1 METFLELYKGFKP
14 YIPAGIIA
22 YIYQVFIAFA
32 VRLQVCALSM
42 MSFDVNH
49 SWIFPERRIQ
59 QWGELNEKR
68 GYLVVTK
75 TNSILYPLPAQNGWC
90 SVTNNPMAVYKKV
103 VTKALRPR
111 VRVVTR
117 LTVSERPKQK
127 RAHCKSDWPPH
138 PCSLGREWEN
148 KKNT

>member
-49 SWIFPERRIQ
+49 NVIIPERR
-59 QWGELNEKR
+59 K
-68 GYLVVTK
+68 
-75 TNSILYPLPAQNGWC
+75 
-90 SVTNNPMAVYKKV
+90 
-103 VTKALRPR
+103 PR
-111 VRVVTR
+111 ETR
-117 LTVSERPKQK
+117 LWRRVNPSYVCHGDEQTYRRHVDVIAVIMYSSYYYYMQ
-127 RAHCKSDWPPH
+127 
-138 PCSLGREWEN
+138 
-148 KKNT
+148 